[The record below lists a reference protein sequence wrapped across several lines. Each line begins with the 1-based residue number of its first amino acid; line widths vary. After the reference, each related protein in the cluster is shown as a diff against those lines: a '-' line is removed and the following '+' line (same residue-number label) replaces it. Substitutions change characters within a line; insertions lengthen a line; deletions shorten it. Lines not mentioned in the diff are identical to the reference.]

1 LNINATSRP
10 KKAPINR
17 LGANTSVSSENRVAD
32 VTIGFKIMI
41 PINVISSPDDILI
54 SFGFVKTLL

>member
-1 LNINATSRP
+1 MLLVDQ

-17 LGANTSVSSENRVAD
+17 LGAKTPPSPPENRVAD

-41 PINVISSPDDILI
+41 PM
-54 SFGFVKTLL
+54 

>member
-17 LGANTSVSSENRVAD
+17 LGAKTPPSSENRVAD
-32 VTIGFKIMI
+32 VTIGFKII

-54 SFGFVKTLL
+54 SFGFVITL